1 MTECPSTVRRDY
13 SFFTCSSVDGHSVDF
28 HALAVVDSAAVNGGA
43 RVYFE
48 IPFQF
53 IEICVACEPVSL
65 WSCVRREQNGNRLN
79 MWAAC
84 LQMYSK

>member
-28 HALAVVDSAAVNGGA
+28 HVLAVVDSAAVNAGA

-48 IPFQF
+48 IPISVHLKF
-53 IEICVACEPVSL
+53 ALPVS
-65 WSCVRREQNGNRLN
+65 Q
-79 MWAAC
+79 WAYGAV
-84 LQMYSK
+84 LEENKMETD